1 MAKIIINHAPSVLS
15 KYRLN
20 EIYRVQPDFV
30 KCIVYFYACMSQ
42 KAAYTA
48 RVNNDAEYKIELD
61 GKNTSV
67 GLINGETF
75 ICDVLNPGTQR
86 MHFIRDNKSFE
97 VEVVDFN
104 AEEKTLSVKVNG
116 RDYDVVISDRYDE
129 LLRSLG
135 MDKSMGAKVNEMKAP
150 MPGLVLD
157 IRVTEGQSVAKGEP
171 VIVLE
176 AMKMENILKAPADV
190 VVKKVVAK
198 KGNAVEKNQVLV
210 TFE

>member
-1 MAKIIINHAPSVLS
+1 
-15 KYRLN
+15 
-20 EIYRVQPDFV
+20 
-30 KCIVYFYACMSQ
+30 MSQ
-42 KAAYTA
+42 KTLYTA

-61 GKNTSV
+61 GKNSSA
-67 GLINGETF
+67 GSINGEIF
-75 ICDVLNPGTQR
+75 SCDVLNPGTQR

-97 VEVVDFN
+97 VEVVNFN
-104 AEEKTLSVKVNG
+104 AEDKSLSVKVNG

-135 MDKSMGAKVNEMKAP
+135 MDKAMGAKVNEMKAP

-157 IRVTEGQSVAKGEP
+157 IRVTEGQAVAKGDP

-190 VVKKVVAK
+190 VVKKIVAK

>member
-1 MAKIIINHAPSVLS
+1 
-15 KYRLN
+15 
-20 EIYRVQPDFV
+20 
-30 KCIVYFYACMSQ
+30 MSQ
-42 KAAYTA
+42 KASYTA

-61 GKNTSV
+61 GKNTSS
-67 GLINGETF
+67 GLINGESF
-75 ICDVLNPGTQR
+75 NCDVLNPGTQR

-104 AEEKTLSVKVNG
+104 ADDKMLSVKVNG

-135 MDKSMGAKVNEMKAP
+135 MDKAMGAKVNELKAP

-157 IRVTEGQSVAKGEP
+157 IRVTEGQSVAKGEA

-190 VVKKVVAK
+190 VVKKIVAK